1 MKNTYTLL
9 FLFLLLWQPAV
20 AQDTLP
26 ASAMQALEYRS
37 VGPARGGRVT
47 AVSGVPDQPYTYY
60 MGATGGGVWKT
71 TDGGLSWGNISDGY
85 FKAGSIGAIA
95 VAPSDD
101 NVVYVGTGSA
111 DPRGNVSPGVGM
123 YKSEDAGETWSF
135 IGLPKAGQI
144 AKIIIHPED
153 PDRVLVAV
161 LGNVF
166 GPSEERGVYRTSDGG
181 DSWEKIL
188 YVDQR
193 TGAIDLVMDAKNPRV
208 LYAGFWTAERKP
220 WTFIDGSETGGVFKS
235 TDGGDNWKQV
245 HNGLPGGVNGRIG
258 LAISPVNT
266 KRIWVFIENKEETK
280 GGLYRSDDGGA
291 SFRRINREHKLRQR
305 AWYYSRI
312 FADPQD
318 ENTLYFLNASMHK
331 SIDGGKTFST
341 VRTPHGDNHVLWINP
356 DNTQIMVE
364 GNDGGANVTVNG
376 GKTWTTQYNQ
386 PTAEFYR
393 LTVDNQFPYRLYAA
407 QQDNSTISV
416 PSRAQS
422 RISPEAEWFAV
433 GGGESGHIAVDPRNP
448 NLIYAGNY
456 IGQITRL
463 DREKG
468 HSKDVVAYP
477 QMHDG
482 TAPRDIVYRFQWN
495 APIRISPHDPEVVYH
510 CSQYVHRTQDGGRSW
525 EIISPDLTTNKDE
538 YQDIPGEPVQHDHT
552 GVELYTTIFAFEES
566 PQKQGELWAGTDD
579 GRLHLSRDNGET
591 WKEITP
597 KNLPVEGTINMIE
610 LSAHDPGRA
619 LIAVYKYRENDFRP
633 YIFLTNNY
641 GRSWDLLTDGENGIP
656 ADHFVRVVREDP
668 IRKGLL
674 YAGTEFGMYISFNE
688 GKQWQAFQQNL
699 PIVPIA
705 DMQVKDN
712 DLVLATHGR
721 SFWIM
726 DDLSPLREMDDR
738 LLAQEAHLF
747 PPNTA
752 YRTQLGNYRGVA
764 APDRAPSGAL
774 LHFYVKEVPEEEVLS
789 IDIIDPFGESRA
801 TYSTR
806 PDKAE
811 GERPLT
817 IKPGLNRLEWNL
829 RYEAPQTQPGARFS
843 LANLSGVKATVGTHT
858 AVMKMGKQRWQKS
871 FEVQPDPRWTQ
882 TKEDLHA
889 QHDLAVQVMELLN
902 TCHET
907 IGQIR
912 DLRTQIKDIQ
922 QRLDKTGTS
931 SAAFRD
937 LSKSVLSELEALEQ
951 ELIQT
956 KSESGQDPI
965 NYPPMLDD
973 QIAYLYSIVNG
984 QDDRP
989 TEGAYQRYED
999 VKAAYEV
1006 HHEAFQKLC
1015 AEQLPK
1021 LNSQLN
1027 SAGFKVIGG
1036 EDR

>member
-1 MKNTYTLL
+1 MKYPF
-9 FLFLLLWQPAV
+9 FLFLLFLLTGQFLF

-26 ASAMQALEYRS
+26 EAAMQALEYRA

-47 AVSGVPDQPYTYY
+47 AVCGVPGQPYTYY

-71 TDGGLSWGNISDGY
+71 TDGGLSWGNISDDY

-95 VAPSDD
+95 IAPSDE
-101 NVVYVGTGSA
+101 NVIYVGTGSA
-111 DPRGNVSPGVGM
+111 DLRGNVSPGVGM

-135 IGLPKAGQI
+135 VGLPKAGQI
-144 AKIIIHPED
+144 ARIIIHPQN
-153 PDRVLVAV
+153 PDQVLVAV

-166 GPSEERGVYRTSDGG
+166 GPSKERGVYRTDDGG
-181 DSWEKIL
+181 AHWEKVL
-188 YVDQR
+188 YVDER

-220 WTFIDGSETGGVFKS
+220 WTFIDGSESGGVYKS
-235 TDGGDNWKQV
+235 TDGGDSWQQV
-245 HNGLPGGVNGRIG
+245 HHGLPGGVNGRIG
-258 LAISPVNT
+258 LAISPVNP
-266 KRIWVFIENKEETK
+266 KRVWVFIENKEETK
-280 GGLYRSDDGGA
+280 GGLYRSDDSGA
-291 SFRRINREHKLRQR
+291 SFRRINRDHELRQR

-318 ENTLYFLNASMHK
+318 ENTLYLLNVRMHK
-331 SIDGGKTFST
+331 SIDAGKSFTT
-341 VRTPHGDNHVLWINP
+341 VPTPHSDNHALWINP
-356 DNTQIMVE
+356 ENTQVMIE
-364 GNDGGANVTVNG
+364 GNDGGAAVTVNG
-376 GKTWTTQYNQ
+376 GQTWTTQYNQ
-386 PTAEFYR
+386 PTSEFYR
-393 LTVDNQFPYRLYAA
+393 LTIDQQFPYRLYGA

-422 RISPEAEWFAV
+422 RISPQAEWFAV
-433 GGGESGHIAVDPRNP
+433 GGGESGHIAIDPRNP
-448 NLIYAGNY
+448 DLIYAGNY

-495 APIRISPHDPEVVYH
+495 APIRISPHDPEVIYH
-510 CSQYVHRTQDGGRSW
+510 CSQYVHRTKDGGRTW
-525 EIISPDLTTNKDE
+525 DVISPDLTTNKDE
-538 YQDIPGEPVQHDHT
+538 YQNIPGEPVQHDHT

-566 PQKQGELWAGTDD
+566 PRVQGELWAGTDD
-579 GRLHLSRDNGET
+579 GRLHLSRDNGES

-597 KNLPVEGTINMIE
+597 KDLPVEGTINMIE

-641 GRSWDLLTDGENGIP
+641 GRTWKALTDGEQGIP

-668 IRKGLL
+668 IRRGLL
-674 YAGTEFGMYISFNE
+674 YAGTEFGMYISFDE
-688 GKQWQAFQQNL
+688 GKQWQPFQQNL
-699 PIVPIA
+699 PIVPIT
-705 DMQVKDN
+705 DMQIKDN
-712 DLVLATHGR
+712 DLVLATQGR

-726 DDLSPLREMDDR
+726 DDLSPLREIDDR

-752 YRTQLGNYRGVA
+752 YRTQLRNYYGTG

-774 LHFYVKEVPEEEVLS
+774 IHFYVNETQKEALVKLEIV
-789 IDIIDPFGESRA
+789 DPFGESRV
-801 TYSTR
+801 TYSTQ
-806 PDKAE
+806 PDKE
-811 GERPLT
+811 KKERQLS

-858 AVMKMGKQRWQKS
+858 VVMEMDGQRWQKT
-871 FEVQPDPRWTQ
+871 FEVKTDPRWTQ
-882 TKEDLHA
+882 SREDLHA
-889 QHDLAVQVMELLN
+889 QHDLAVQVMDLLN
-902 TCHET
+902 TCHAT
-907 IGQIR
+907 IGEMR
-912 DLRTQIKDIQ
+912 DLRGQIKTIRK
-922 QRLDKTGTS
+922 RLDKEGTS
-931 SAAFRD
+931 SRAFHE
-937 LSKSVLSELEALEQ
+937 LSQSVLDELEALER

-999 VKAAYEV
+999 VKKAYEV
-1006 HHEAFQKLC
+1006 HHDAFQQLR
-1015 AEQLPK
+1015 AEQLPR

-1027 SAGFKVIGG
+1027 SAGFKLIGS

>member
-1 MKNTYTLL
+1 MKNIYTLL
-9 FLFLLLWQPAV
+9 FLFLLLWQPAG

-47 AVSGVPDQPYTYY
+47 AVSGVPGQVYTYY

-144 AKIIIHPED
+144 AKIIIHPQD
-153 PDRVLVAV
+153 PDQVLVAV

-188 YVDQR
+188 YVDER
-193 TGAIDLVMDAKNPRV
+193 TGAIDLAMDAKNPRV

-220 WTFIDGSETGGVFKS
+220 WTFIDGSETGGVYKS

-245 HNGLPGGVNGRIG
+245 QNGLPGGVNGRIG
-258 LAISPVNT
+258 LAISPVNA
-266 KRIWVFIENKEETK
+266 KRVWVFIENKEETK

-318 ENTLYFLNASMHK
+318 ENTLYFLNATMHK
-331 SIDGGKTFST
+331 SIDGGKTFSA

-386 PTAEFYR
+386 PTSEFYR

-416 PSRAQS
+416 PSRAQNQ
-422 RISPEAEWFAV
+422 ISPESEWFAV

-463 DREKG
+463 DRQKG

-495 APIRISPHDPEVVYH
+495 APIRISPHDPDVVYH
-510 CSQYVHRTQDGGRSW
+510 CSQYVHRTENGGRTW
-525 EIISPDLTTNKDE
+525 ETISPDLTTNKDE

-579 GRLHLSRDNGET
+579 GRLHLSRDNGEN

-674 YAGTEFGMYISFNE
+674 YAGTEFGMYVSFNE
-688 GKQWQAFQQNL
+688 GKQWQPFQQNL

-726 DDLSPLREMDDR
+726 DDLSPLREIDDR

-774 LHFYVKEVPEEEVLS
+774 IHFYLNEVPEEEVLS

-806 PDKAE
+806 PDKAQ
-811 GERPLT
+811 GEQPLT

-829 RYEAPQTQPGARFS
+829 RYEAPQTQAGARFS

-858 AVMKMGKQRWQKS
+858 VVMKMGEQRWQKS
-871 FEVQPDPRWTQ
+871 FEVQPDPRWIQ
-882 TKEDLHA
+882 TKQDLHA

-907 IGQIR
+907 IGEIW
-912 DLRTQIKDIQ
+912 DLRTQIQDIKK
-922 QRLDKTGTS
+922 RLDKTGTS

-937 LSKSVLSELEALEQ
+937 LSKSVLAELEALEQ
-951 ELIQT
+951 KLIQT

-1006 HHEAFQKLC
+1006 HHESFQKLC
-1015 AEQLPK
+1015 AEQLPR